1 MIHAIGL
8 VKSNPSK
15 LISLI
20 FYYLLPHF
28 CYIIFTSFYEQ
39 TSFSILK
46 IVSIVE
52 RHRYRISPCG
62 DDKSIL
68 TFVLQ
73 QIGAV
78 AGDWRLDIETLQQ
91 FVFF

>member
-1 MIHAIGL
+1 MNEL
-8 VKSNPSK
+8 MKSNPSNS
-15 LISLI
+15 ISLSI
-20 FYYLLPHF
+20 YFFYAF
-28 CYIIFTSFYEQ
+28 ASFHKQ
-39 TSFSILK
+39 ITLKPLLK
-46 IVSIVE
+46 IILIVE

-73 QIGAV
+73 QNGAV

>member
-1 MIHAIGL
+1 MNEL
-8 VKSNPSK
+8 MKSNPSK

-20 FYYLLPHF
+20 FYYLLLHF

-46 IVSIVE
+46 TILIVE
-52 RHRYRISPCG
+52 RYRYRTSPCG

-73 QIGAV
+73 QNGAV
-78 AGDWRLDIETLQQ
+78 AGDWRLDIGALQQ